1 MYLRIMNK
9 LDVSCMKE
17 AIQEAIENP
26 IVFEKVFG
34 RISDAI
40 TSLDEA
46 YGEGRESLSMGG
58 FVFLLTDIHNSGQMR
73 RQILECYSLSEEVSE
88 YREEICRE
96 SGQKT
101 WIEEL
106 YLRGSDDAVV
116 IIHAQKLKSS
126 WSERE
131 QEKPIKET

>member
-9 LDVSCMKE
+9 LDVACMKE
-17 AIQEAIENP
+17 AVQEAIKNP
-26 IVFEKVFG
+26 IVFKKVFG

-58 FVFLLTDIHNSGQMR
+58 FVFLLTDSHSSEQIR
-73 RQILECYSLSEEVSE
+73 RQILECYSLSEEESE

-96 SGQKT
+96 SGQKA

-116 IIHAQKLKSS
+116 IIYAQKLKSS
-126 WSERE
+126 KSERE
-131 QEKPIKET
+131 QEKPIKEE

>member
-26 IVFEKVFG
+26 IVYEKVFG

-46 YGEGRESLSMGG
+46 YGAGRESLSMGG
-58 FVFLLTDIHNSGQMR
+58 FVFLLTDIHSSGEIR
-73 RQILECYSLSEEVSE
+73 RQILECYSLSDDSSE
-88 YREEICRE
+88 YQEEICKEDSRKIWFE
-96 SGQKT
+96 D
-101 WIEEL
+101 L
-106 YLRGSDDAVV
+106 YLRGSDDAV
-116 IIHAQKLKSS
+116 IIIFAGEEKS
-126 WSERE
+126 
-131 QEKPIKET
+131 QM